1 MGIEILDGL
10 PSVVVTVLAVLGRH
24 TIGLSRDAGPSAYEA
39 FRTSEASPS
48 PAGGADVMLTYVS
61 MPETLLLV
69 GVAIIVGYVLMVART
84 SRRDRS

>member
-1 MGIEILDGL
+1 
-10 PSVVVTVLAVLGRH
+10 
-24 TIGLSRDAGPSAYEA
+24 
-39 FRTSEASPS
+39 
-48 PAGGADVMLTYVS
+48 MLTYVS